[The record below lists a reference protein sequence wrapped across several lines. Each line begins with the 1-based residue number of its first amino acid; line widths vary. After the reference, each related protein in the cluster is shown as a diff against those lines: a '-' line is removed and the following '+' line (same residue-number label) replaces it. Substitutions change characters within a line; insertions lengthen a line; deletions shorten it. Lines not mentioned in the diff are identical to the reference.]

1 MLEIG
6 TRVAGDTGHY
16 SDVDMTAPADG
27 KPALYTR
34 RDGTPYPNLTRR
46 GPNRPRA

>member
-6 TRVAGDTGHY
+6 TRAAGDTAHY
-16 SDVDMTAPADG
+16 SDIDVTAPAGG
-27 KPALYTR
+27 KPALYTH

-46 GPNRPRA
+46 GP